1 VTLSLAPSMLYLKNS
16 KGDAATSLIED
27 IFIEDLLNRASC
39 LQSLLSAIRSSGAST
54 AHFIK
59 TGHVALELL
68 MAAEGLE
75 VSVLTDYLD
84 VSRTLLKQHH
94 TDHLLREAQI
104 ECPQVLLFDSL
115 SMAHRSLSEFTI
127 GSASNQTK
135 VLIVFDLDWKRN
147 DLKLVLETVD
157 KKHLQIKTLYFGC
170 FSRLTKRGKLGRW
183 LARIDQSVVKH
194 LIPARLKQGFYLEIT
209 HV

>member
-1 VTLSLAPSMLYLKNS
+1 MLYLKNS
-16 KGDAATSLIED
+16 KGGDAISLIED

-39 LQSLLSAIRSSGAST
+39 LQSLLAALRSSAAST

-75 VSVLTDYLD
+75 VSVLTSDFE
-84 VSRTLLKQHH
+84 SSKALLKEHH
-94 TDHLLREAQI
+94 AENLLREAQI
-104 ECPQVLLFDSL
+104 ECPEVLLFDSL

-127 GSASNQTK
+127 GSASNQAK
-135 VLIVFDLDWKRN
+135 VLIIFDLNWKRN
-147 DLKLVLETVD
+147 DLKLVLEAFD
-157 KKHLQIKTLYFGC
+157 KKDLQIKTLYFGC

-194 LIPARLKQGFYLEIT
+194 LIPARLKQGLYLELT